1 MNESMIEFIRQ
12 LQRFAIKQVDLWN
25 EQGQKNN
32 NNIYAVVGEKTPEIL
47 STTIK
52 RVLNEEVVL
61 SEQEIK
67 QFIEFIDHR
76 SLRVPKFDKDESV
89 SFKKGVKMID
99 LICISLGVLCI
110 CDNLRTIDLDIVE
123 RFLRQDQKLFL
134 NRN

>member
-99 LICISLGVLCI
+99 LICISLGELCI
-110 CDNLRTIDLDIVE
+110 SGNLRTIDLDIVE